1 MKNKILKLYDTFLA
15 RFRFFRGHIGILIEL
30 AGELDMLKAKIE
42 DLEQHKK
49 ELIRDVHNLE
59 DKIFELNASLDKA
72 PKNKET
78 SRDLMRTSQ
87 DIMESIYQNYF
98 TTGETTTEE

>member
-15 RFRFFRGHIGILIEL
+15 RFSFFRGHIGILIEL
-30 AGELDMLKAKIE
+30 AGELDMLKAKVE

-49 ELIRDVHNLE
+49 ELIRDVHKLE
-59 DKIFELNASLDKA
+59 DKIFEINASFDKA

-87 DIMESIYQNYF
+87 DIMETIYQNYF
-98 TTGETTTEE
+98 ANGETTEE